1 MLRIRRLVNLLFRS
15 TLDREIESELEAHIE
30 MRIEDNIARGMSP
43 ADARRDAVIRFG
55 NSAAV
60 KEGMTSI
67 DASLWLSSVWADLR
81 YAVRQLIKSPGFALT
96 AVLTMA
102 FGIGANLAV
111 FQLLYGV
118 MFAHLPVREPAQIY
132 SIHAAPSPY
141 DGEWFFSY
149 PAYRKLRDATKN
161 AVPVFARSGIGD
173 GILQQT
179 DGSANRIDFQLVS
192 DNFFET
198 LGLSP
203 VAGRF
208 FENGEDEKGE
218 SEFPV
223 VLRYGFFKQHFSA
236 DRSLIGRRAT
246 LNGVPIVVTGVAP
259 DGFNGVVQGMAP
271 DVWLPLAAQS
281 SGRFGTWFDSLGH
294 GYGVHLESLY
304 QSQPSIFWLWTLAR
318 VPEGAKAT
326 AITRWMP
333 SIAPDISMMAAA
345 TKDAHVRAQV
355 LASHVELVSAQ
366 NGEGSLSTHYSLPLM
381 VLMAMAGLILLV
393 GCLNLANLQMARLMQ
408 REREIATRIA
418 LGASRTR
425 VLCQVATEAAL
436 LAALGGP
443 LALLT
448 SRVSSVLLLHWASGR
463 GRSIPINLNMSP
475 VAYLVA
481 VLALLGTLICFG
493 LLPAWFQTRKGFS
506 AAAKSRVRSLPSL
519 SRAGQRWSNLLLA
532 GQVSLSL
539 LVVCTAMLFGQ
550 TLRNL
555 SHIDVGMD
563 REHLLSAHVD
573 MRSTGFADQQKN
585 LSAFYSE
592 LIERLSTL
600 PGVRNTAIQM
610 CTVPKCGWNTAIH
623 VYGKALSEAQTHGEE
638 DHVGLGYFH
647 TVGIPLLQGRDFTTG
662 DTEHSQKV
670 AILNHAY
677 ARKLFGN
684 ANPIGQWIAYQE
696 GERDFLV
703 VGEVAD
709 ALVDGLRAPAP
720 PFVYLSL
727 NQNPQ
732 PVQTIVLR
740 AQGSLLPLPAEIRD
754 TLHALAPALP
764 ITDIVSSDLEF
775 HDGLSTEQLLA
786 KLTSVFGAL
795 TLAMAALGFYGLLSF
810 RLARRTAEIGIR
822 MAVGATRAQ
831 VGALFMHQT
840 MAILLVGAIPGV
852 ALAIATGHMARK
864 LLYGAGTMDL
874 WAVAFAFCILATTG
888 VFATLV
894 PAYRASS
901 IDPMQALRNE

>member
-1 MLRIRRLVNLLFRS
+1 
-15 TLDREIESELEAHIE
+15 
-30 MRIEDNIARGMSP
+30 
-43 ADARRDAVIRFG
+43 
-55 NSAAV
+55 
-60 KEGMTSI
+60 
-67 DASLWLSSVWADLR
+67 
-81 YAVRQLIKSPGFALT
+81 
-96 AVLTMA
+96 MA
-102 FGIGANLAV
+102 
-111 FQLLYGV
+111 
-118 MFAHLPVREPAQIY
+118 
-132 SIHAAPSPY
+132 
-141 DGEWFFSY
+141 
-149 PAYRKLRDATKN
+149 
-161 AVPVFARSGIGD
+161 
-173 GILQQT
+173 
-179 DGSANRIDFQLVS
+179 
-192 DNFFET
+192 
-198 LGLSP
+198 
-203 VAGRF
+203 
-208 FENGEDEKGE
+208 
-218 SEFPV
+218 
-223 VLRYGFFKQHFSA
+223 
-236 DRSLIGRRAT
+236 
-246 LNGVPIVVTGVAP
+246 GVAP

-281 SGRFGTWFDSLGH
+281 SGGVWTWFDSLGH
-294 GYGVHLESLY
+294 GYGVHLESPY

-318 VPEGAKAT
+318 VPDGAKDT
-326 AITRWMP
+326 AIARWMS

-345 TKDAHVRAQV
+345 TRDAHVRAQV

-463 GRSIPINLNMSP
+463 GHSIPINLNMSP
-475 VAYLVA
+475 VSYLVA
-481 VLALLGTLICFG
+481 VLALLGTLVCFG

-506 AAAKSRVRSLPSL
+506 AAAKSRVGSLPSL

-573 MRSTGFADQQKN
+573 MRTTGFADQQKN
-585 LSAFYSE
+585 LSGFYSE
-592 LIERLSTL
+592 LIERLNAL
-600 PGVRNTAIQM
+600 PGVRNAAIQM
-610 CTVPKCGWNTAIH
+610 CTIPKCGWNTKIH
-623 VYGKALSEAQTHGEE
+623 VYGRALAEAQTHGEE

-647 TVGIPLLQGRDFTTG
+647 TVGISLLQGRDFTTG

-684 ANPIGQWIAYQE
+684 ANPIGQWIGYQE

-709 ALVDGLRAPAP
+709 ALADGLRAPAP

-727 NQNPQ
+727 NQNPA
-732 PVQTIVLR
+732 PVQTIVVR

-764 ITDIVSSDLEF
+764 ITDIVSSDVEF

-874 WAVAFAFCILATTG
+874 CAVASRLLHSRNHRCIRNTCAGVPRFVDRSHAGFA
-888 VFATLV
+888 
-894 PAYRASS
+894 
-901 IDPMQALRNE
+901 Q